1 MTNQE
6 QEIMEIL
13 EEWDLTRCAW
23 AAAELGSVTPRRSN
37 SSSFF
42 IEVGS
47 RRVHLAGCTYNPSPV
62 WVVQQAWNLA
72 WKLQDGIRKAKL
84 LLRDRDS
91 KVTVTFDEVFKSEG
105 VEVIQLPFRAPRA
118 SAYSERWV
126 RTVRWE
132 VLDGMLIFR
141 PPGPGESV
149 LVEFINHY
157 NRARPHQGIEQR
169 QPCEP
174 TEVVP
179 LPTGPVQRRD
189 RLGGIIHEYCRAA

>member
-1 MTNQE
+1 
-6 QEIMEIL
+6 MEIL

-23 AAAELGSVTPRRSN
+23 SAAELGSVTPRRSN

-91 KVTVTFDEVFKSEG
+91 KVTVTFDEVFKSVG
-105 VEVIQLPFRAPRA
+105 
-118 SAYSERWV
+118 
-126 RTVRWE
+126 
-132 VLDGMLIFR
+132 
-141 PPGPGESV
+141 
-149 LVEFINHY
+149 VEFIKHY

-189 RLGGIIHEYCRAA
+189 RLGGIIH